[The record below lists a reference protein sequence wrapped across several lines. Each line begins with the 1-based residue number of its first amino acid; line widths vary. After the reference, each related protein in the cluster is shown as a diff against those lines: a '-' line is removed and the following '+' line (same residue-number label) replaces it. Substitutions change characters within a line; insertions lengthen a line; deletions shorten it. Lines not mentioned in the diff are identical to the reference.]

1 MFGTLI
7 SYSINREL
15 FSNLFYL
22 YFTSFVSQTATW
34 KRNLLRAVLV
44 TITAG
49 IAIALK
55 NKFAYV
61 SALTGSLGSSVL
73 AYILPCIFHIIL
85 YKNTNSVAVVIKDI
99 IIVVFGI
106 VGGVV
111 GVVITIQE
119 MVKNSKVNWNLPF
132 IIQAY
137 KFRHQHFTGSQGNQN
152 SSS

>member
-15 FSNLFYL
+15 FSSLFYL

-55 NKFAYV
+55 NQFAYV

-73 AYILPCIFHIIL
+73 AYILPCIFHIVL

-111 GVVITIQE
+111 GVVITIQD
-119 MVKNSKVNWNLPF
+119 MVKNS
-132 IIQAY
+132 
-137 KFRHQHFTGSQGNQN
+137 S
-152 SSS
+152 

>member
-1 MFGTLI
+1 M
-7 SYSINREL
+7 
-15 FSNLFYL
+15 
-22 YFTSFVSQTATW
+22 
-34 KRNLLRAVLV
+34 LV

-55 NKFAYV
+55 DNFAYV

-73 AYILPCIFHIIL
+73 AYILPCIFHIVL

-111 GVVITIQE
+111 GVVITIHD
-119 MVKNSKVNWNLPF
+119 MVKHK
-132 IIQAY
+132 
-137 KFRHQHFTGSQGNQN
+137 H
-152 SSS
+152 